1 MFEKEKIDL
10 IYRVI
15 CLLTFMF
22 VTLLVKN
29 IITLA
34 ILILFFYFSIKKEN
48 DLVYFFLSIL
58 TFLSFAVG
66 YVADN
71 YTLLKL
77 MLMIDYIYYFLSIPS
92 VNALINSM
100 LSRKKEESADL
111 ENEMS
116 EEELFRFKNI
126 KNKKKKRE
134 LNLSGTIYLTFHLG
148 ILFLSIVVG
157 SCVI

>member
-100 LSRKKEESADL
+100 LSRKKEKSTDL

>member
-111 ENEMS
+111 KGEIS

>member
-111 ENEMS
+111 KSEMS

>member
-111 ENEMS
+111 KGEII